1 MELPIIN
8 FEAVS
13 WRCFL
18 TYTLRNGSFLD
29 LHLVMVLLH
38 SHWYKDGIRIG
49 TLFAGIDFL
58 CCLGQT

>member
-1 MELPIIN
+1 MDMFFDIYIAQWIL
-8 FEAVS
+8 
-13 WRCFL
+13 
-18 TYTLRNGSFLD
+18 LD

-38 SHWYKDGIRIG
+38 SHWYKDGIRLG